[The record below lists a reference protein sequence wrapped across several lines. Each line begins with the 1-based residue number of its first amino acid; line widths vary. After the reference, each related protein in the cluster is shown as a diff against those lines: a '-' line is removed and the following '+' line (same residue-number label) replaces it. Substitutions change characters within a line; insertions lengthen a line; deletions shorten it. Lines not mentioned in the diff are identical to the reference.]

1 MVYQW
6 GGKNDINPRKSCVVD
21 FEKKRKS
28 ADGNDM
34 TYFYLLTFKPKVSVT
49 IIICCGKFQ

>member
-49 IIICCGKFQ
+49 VIICCGKFQ